1 MRPSEVFEQH
11 RDEIRRI
18 VLAHNGENPRV
29 FGSVATGTDDEE
41 SDLDLLIDPVEG
53 MSLFNLGG
61 MSYRLEELL
70 GVKVDIVLARNVYP
84 RYRDRIFAEARPV

>member
-1 MRPSEVFEQH
+1 MRPSVVFEKH

-18 VLAHNGENPRV
+18 VLAHKGANPRV

-70 GVKVDIVLARNVYP
+70 GIKVDITLARNVYP
-84 RYRDRIFAEARPV
+84 RYRDRIFSEAKPV

>member
-18 VLAHNGENPRV
+18 VLAHKAQNPRV

-70 GVKVDIVLARNVYP
+70 GIKVDIVLASNVYP
-84 RYRDRIFAEARPV
+84 RYRERIFAEARPV